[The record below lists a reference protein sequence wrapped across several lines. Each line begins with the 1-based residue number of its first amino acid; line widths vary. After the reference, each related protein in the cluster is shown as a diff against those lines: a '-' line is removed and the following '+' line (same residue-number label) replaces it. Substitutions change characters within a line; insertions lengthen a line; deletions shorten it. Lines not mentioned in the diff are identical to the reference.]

1 MKYLCFLKEFN
12 MNQIITFG
20 EVLMRISPRGN
31 KKFIQSNNVEFYFG
45 GTEVNVGISIANFGG
60 NVKHIS
66 CISDDFIGDTAI
78 SYLRKF
84 DVSTSAIVRSKRPLG
99 VYFLEVGAVMRPSSI
114 SYNRSHSSFSEIQPE
129 MVDWEKA
136 LKKGKWFHW
145 TGITPA
151 LNRGSQQTLLEGL
164 KLARAKGMQ
173 VSADPTYR
181 SGLWKY
187 GENPK
192 EILTELV
199 NYSTIFIGGVN
210 EINELLDTDFSFSNE
225 DFIEA
230 SKQLMEKF
238 PSIEKVFDK
247 IRTSINSSWH
257 KIRARMWNGKEFKE
271 TQDLDITHIIDRIGT
286 GDAYAAGIIHGLQKF
301 DDYKAMEFGSA
312 ACAIKH
318 TYMGD
323 VNYATEKD
331 VINILEGN
339 TTGRLKR

>member
-1 MKYLCFLKEFN
+1 

-60 NVKHIS
+60 KVKHIS
-66 CISDDFIGDTAI
+66 CISDDFIGNTAI
-78 SYLRKF
+78 SYLNKF
-84 DVSTSAIVRSKRPLG
+84 DLDTTAIVRSSRPLG
-99 VYFLEVGAVMRPSSI
+99 VYFLEVGAVIRPSSI
-114 SYNRSHSSFSEIQPE
+114 SYNRSHSSFCEIKPE
-129 MVDWEKA
+129 MVDWEKS
-136 LKKGKWFHW
+136 LENGKWFHW

-151 LNRGSQQTLLEGL
+151 LNKGSQQTLLEGL
-164 KLARAKGMQ
+164 KLARKKGLQ

-181 SGLWKY
+181 GGLWKY
-187 GENPK
+187 GENPR
-192 EILTELV
+192 EILSEMIE
-199 NYSTIFIGGVN
+199 YSTIFIGGIN
-210 EINELLDTDFSFSNE
+210 EINELLETEYSYSNE
-225 DFIEA
+225 DFIAA
-230 SKQLMEKF
+230 SKQLMETY

-257 KIRARMWNGKEFKE
+257 KIRARMWNGIEFRE
-271 TQDLDITHIIDRIGT
+271 TEDIDITHVVDRIGT
-286 GDAYAAGIIHGLQKF
+286 GDAFAAGLIHGLQKF
-301 DDYKAMEFGSA
+301 DDFKAIQFASA

-318 TYMGD
+318 TYLGD
-323 VNYATEKD
+323 VNYANEEE